1 MIEEHFYVNPNKIN
15 FSVNNR
21 DLCFDAFSV
30 AAGQTLDFSAN
41 VSIAG
46 WPGSN
51 AKNLARL
58 FLAKNKNSSS
68 RGDRVAQNWFSSNGR
83 WTSPSGSLIYR
94 EKLDS
99 DATYTLCFTFQDK
112 IDPQPY
118 FSEGMFQW
126 GYKVLGSGYEMIE
139 HTFDT
144 TDMILENSDPVWHL

>member
-1 MIEEHFYVNPNKIN
+1 M
-15 FSVNNR
+15 
-21 DLCFDAFSV
+21 

-58 FLAKNKNSSS
+58 FLAKNKVPAVS
-68 RGDRVAQNWFSSNGR
+68 RGERVAQNWFSSNGR

-94 EKLDS
+94 EKLDA
-99 DATYTLCFTFQDK
+99 DATYTLCFTYQDK

-118 FSEGMFQW
+118 FSKGMFQW
-126 GYKVLGSGYEMIE
+126 GYKVLGSDYNLTT
-139 HTFDT
+139 HTFDSS
-144 TDMILENSDPVWHL
+144 DMILENSDPVWHI